1 MSWPS
6 AGERPESPVRAT
18 DTHRRE
24 GTTTVM
30 PPDQW
35 RSPLNTVSGR
45 KLGLLIGDFARFI
58 NSEVAL
64 LSEPAGQGGSHQQ

>member
-1 MSWPS
+1 
-6 AGERPESPVRAT
+6 
-18 DTHRRE
+18 
-24 GTTTVM
+24 M